1 MKKVMRNSLVP
12 LLMLVWGASFA
23 QPASS
28 VPNVLDN
35 TYVRENVP
43 NRRVIPYAF
52 LREADVIWSRRI
64 WRIMDLKEK
73 MNLPYFYPASP
84 NASRKSLWDILYASI
99 KSGELTVYEFNLF
112 DIDHTFM
119 EPMTK
124 SKADSSLNKP
134 IRVTDEQGNSSTQ
147 YQPYTSGDL
156 SQYELKED
164 WFFDKQRSVLDVRI
178 LGICVVRKQFDD
190 NGTEQ
195 PGTVPMFWMYF
206 PQVRPLF
213 SKAEV
218 FNDKNDAE
226 RRTYEDMFWKRQF
239 SSYIVQESNVYNRK
253 VSDYLKNTLD
263 ALLEGESI
271 KNNIATLENDMW
283 QY

>member
-1 MKKVMRNSLVP
+1 
-12 LLMLVWGASFA
+12 
-23 QPASS
+23 
-28 VPNVLDN
+28 
-35 TYVRENVP
+35 
-43 NRRVIPYAF
+43 
-52 LREADVIWSRRI
+52 
-64 WRIMDLKEK
+64 
-73 MNLPYFYPASP
+73 
-84 NASRKSLWDILYASI
+84 
-99 KSGELTVYEFNLF
+99 
-112 DIDHTFM
+112 
-119 EPMTK
+119 
-124 SKADSSLNKP
+124 
-134 IRVTDEQGNSSTQ
+134 
-147 YQPYTSGDL
+147 
-156 SQYELKED
+156 
-164 WFFDKQRSVLDVRI
+164 VLDVRI

-195 PGTVPMFWMYF
+195 PGTVPMFWIYF